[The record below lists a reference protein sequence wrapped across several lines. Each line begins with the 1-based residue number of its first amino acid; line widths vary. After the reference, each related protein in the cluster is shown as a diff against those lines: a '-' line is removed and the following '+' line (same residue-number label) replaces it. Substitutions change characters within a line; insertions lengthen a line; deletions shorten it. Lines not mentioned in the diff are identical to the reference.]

1 LKRRLSWVVGL
12 AVLAGLG
19 AYTLYLALL
28 YDWRGRFGPGDLTLT
43 VTAARGSLAVALRN
57 NSSLKIIVYD
67 SPDLDGPFELT
78 LAPAAGGP
86 EVPRARSAST
96 APSGSA
102 RLLAPGGEASWS
114 VPVARLY
121 PGLPPGSYR
130 VVVAYDPEAAAGRG
144 EACAEDLT
152 LGRVEAQPV
161 QVTVGAAK

>member
-1 LKRRLSWVVGL
+1 VVGL
-12 AVLAGLG
+12 AMLAGLG

-43 VTAARGSLAVALRN
+43 VTAAQGSLTVALRN
-57 NSSLKIIVYD
+57 NSAFKMIVHD
-67 SPDLDGPFELT
+67 SPDLAGPFKITLT
-78 LAPAAGGP
+78 PAAGGA
-86 EVPRARSAST
+86 EVPRARSALLSL
-96 APSGSA
+96 SGSA
-102 RLLAPGGEASWS
+102 RILAPGGEASWS
-114 VPVARLY
+114 VAVARLY